1 MIELSSPAL
10 RMLLDDAGNL
20 TFFGIPDGENR
31 LNTPISFV
39 TLNTGHDTMT
49 PVSLSDSEGYLC
61 FRFADGSL
69 FYLLPAVADCGI
81 ALDTAGFFPSETLTD
96 VLCDDLSGCSIR
108 FGLESTLPGTVGA
121 DVSNALPALCGTAL
135 PEEGFMGAKLALTIC
150 DNADT
155 AAIVTALIWN
165 FA

>member
-1 MIELSSPAL
+1 MIELCSPAL
-10 RMLLDDAGNL
+10 HMTLDNAGNL

-31 LNTPISFV
+31 LKTPISFV
-39 TLNTGHDTMT
+39 TLDTGHDSMT

-81 ALDTAGFFPSETLTD
+81 SLDTAGFFPAESLTD
-96 VLCDDLSGCSIR
+96 ALCDDLSGCSIR
-108 FGLESTLPGTVGA
+108 FGLASTLPGAVGA
-121 DVSNALPALCGTAL
+121 DVTGAAPALYASAL
-135 PEEGFMGAKLALTIC
+135 PEDGFMGTKLALTIC
-150 DNADT
+150 DDADSSSV
-155 AAIVTALIWN
+155 VTGLIWN